1 MKKYLIELQRKAQEA
16 IRSNPVEIAI
26 ALSSCIIQYLVFEKV
41 ITGWQ
46 SLPFYFPILFIFSYT
61 LNQCSADK
69 KLLRW
74 FYYASLLLIVPF
86 AWTEEPREFSFYM
99 VNLGVFFALYFISKW
114 QTDNERF
121 VDTALR
127 FLRSL
132 TFAGALSLITQLLL
146 ISIFFSI
153 QSIFDIWDTQMNRF
167 LAYVTPLVFMVELPL
182 LFMMFHREKTE
193 SFIPSRV
200 TKALLNYVL
209 SPALLIY
216 CAILY
221 AYVIKITATGVL
233 PKGQVAMITVCFTIA
248 LFVLKGCRPLMGE
261 RTYAWLYNRAS
272 WVALPPLAMLWIG
285 TLYRINEYGF
295 TVERVYLVVV
305 AVLLTLSAFLFFT
318 QKTGRY
324 LYVLIV
330 GILLFGGVTYIPG
343 FSATD
348 IERIS
353 QAKRGTDQKK
363 EVVTEYHDF
372 ELQEPVLTEG
382 FKSVEPVFGHEVKGM
397 MRFDLRNDS
406 LLVYDRQ
413 SKLIYQADVRSLAE
427 QQMRKVGLTFSDTI
441 DMERD
446 YSPMMQVELDS
457 ALLVFESMGLKQ
469 DSVYHINNINS
480 AFYLKK

>member
-1 MKKYLIELQRKAQEA
+1 MRKYLTEIRQQAQEA
-16 IRSNPVEIAI
+16 IRSNPVEILI
-26 ALSSCIIQYLVFEKV
+26 ALASCIIQYLVFEKV

-46 SLPFYFPILFIFSYT
+46 SLPYYFPILFIFSYT
-61 LNQCSADK
+61 LNQCSLDK
-69 KLLRW
+69 KPLRW
-74 FYYASLLLIVPF
+74 FYYASWLLIIPF

-99 VNLGVFFALYFISKW
+99 VNFGVFFALYFISKW
-114 QTDNERF
+114 QADNDRF
-121 VDTALR
+121 VNTVLR

-132 TFAGALSLITQLLL
+132 VFAGALSLITQLLL

-153 QSIFDIWDTQMNRF
+153 QSIFEIWQTQMTRF
-167 LAYVTPLVFMVELPL
+167 LAYSIPLVFMVELPL

-193 SFIPSRV
+193 NFIPDKV
-200 TKALLNYVL
+200 TRALLNYVL

-221 AYVIKITATGVL
+221 VYVAKITLTGVL
-233 PKGQVAMITVCFTIA
+233 PKGHLAMITICFSIA
-248 LFVLKGCRPLMGE
+248 LFMLKGCRPMMGQ
-261 RTYAWLYNRAS
+261 RAYAWFYNRAS
-272 WVALPPLAMLWIG
+272 WIALPPLAMLWVG

-295 TVERVYLVVV
+295 TVERVYLVVT
-305 AVLLTLSAFLFFT
+305 AVVLTLSAFLFFT
-318 QKTGRY
+318 RKTGRY
-324 LYVLIV
+324 LYVLLMAIP
-330 GILLFGGVTYIPG
+330 LFGAVTYIPG
-343 FSATD
+343 FSAAD

-353 QAKRGTDQKK
+353 QAKRGMDQKK
-363 EVVTEYHDF
+363 EVVTKYHDF

-441 DMERD
+441 DMKRD

-469 DSVYHINNINS
+469 DSVYHINYINS